1 MDYELIELIHG
12 PEGHLPGV
20 LLSHRPGQAGRICA
34 EAVVFAGVVE
44 DRRKL
49 VVDRL
54 RVGRRYLLGQYL
66 RLPVAHVGRCDLV
79 QLEVPEK
86 REYPV
91 LEEIFLVLHGALLEP
106 WPHVLEVNLQEG
118 PEGHVAAPGP
128 DLEKFILEGQGVL
141 LALEAALLLEPPLP
155 LPVCVVE
162 GRVPGIPQ
170 FVFIGRNRNRLPM
183 VDEFNATRG
192 PGWPRTRERRP
203 GHILSPVQPCGA
215 LTGSERPGRRK
226 LPKSE
231 EVTPKPDYHS
241 LRARARTGEDHHHCL
256 FKFIRPLFIYGF

>member
-1 MDYELIELIHG
+1 M
-12 PEGHLPGV
+12 
-20 LLSHRPGQAGRICA
+20 
-34 EAVVFAGVVE
+34 
-44 DRRKL
+44 
-49 VVDRL
+49 
-54 RVGRRYLLGQYL
+54 
-66 RLPVAHVGRCDLV
+66 AHVGRRDLV
-79 QLEVPEK
+79 QLEIA
-86 REYPV
+86 
-91 LEEIFLVLHGALLEP
+91 EEWQYAVFVEIPLVLHSALLEP
-106 WPHVLEVNLQEG
+106 RLHVLEIYLQEG

-155 LPVCVVE
+155 LPVRVVE
-162 GRVPGIPQ
+162 GRIPGIPQ
-170 FVFIGRNRNRLPM
+170 IVFIGRNRNRLPM

-192 PGWPRTRERRP
+192 PGRPRTRERRP
-203 GHILSPVQPCGA
+203 GHIFSPVRLCGD

-256 FKFIRPLFIYGF
+256 LSL